1 VDPIKAIEEL
11 TAKMTSFAADFAEYR
26 KLSDEKQAQ
35 LEKSGKVSDELTA
48 KMVEYEARFE
58 KAKADSEELK
68 TLQSRVSEMEAS
80 GQRPGQTREDPS
92 KPFKSFGEFLCAVVK
107 AEDRMSA
114 PDPRLLQIKAGT
126 GLSEGV
132 PADGGF
138 LVQQDFVA
146 TILQRTYEIGGL
158 LSRVQRIPIS
168 TNSNGI
174 KINAINETS
183 RAAGSRY
190 GGVQTFWLDEA
201 GTKTASHPTFRQIE
215 LNLKKLAAL
224 VYATDELLQ
233 DAGALQSILMQILP
247 EEINFV
253 TENAIIRGTGVGQP
267 LGILNSG
274 ARVTQAAEA
283 AQAANTIVFENIINM
298 WSRMYARSRS
308 NAVWLIN
315 QDCEP
320 QLMAMSLAVGA
331 GGVPVYMPAGGI
343 NGAPYSTLMGRPVI
357 ATEYNSTLGTE
368 GDIILVDP
376 SQYLMI
382 DKGGIQSA
390 SSIHV
395 RFVNDETVFRFV
407 YRVDGQPTW
416 NAPLTPAQ
424 GTVTQSPYVTLATR
438 P

>member
-1 VDPIKAIEEL
+1 MARTYKLTEVSPTEVQFSKQNPRGESPEQIRNDKTFEQLKDSVYKFGVLVPIVVHRLPEGAKKKYILVDGERRL
-11 TAKMTSFAADFAEYR
+11 RAALATRTKKIPAHVAE
-26 KLSDEKQAQ
+26 
-35 LEKSGKVSDELTA
+35 
-48 KMVEYEARFE
+48 
-58 KAKADSEELK
+58 
-68 TLQSRVSEMEAS
+68 
-80 GQRPGQTREDPS
+80 
-92 KPFKSFGEFLCAVVK
+92 

-190 GGVQTFWLDEA
+190 GGVQTYWLDEA

-233 DAGALQSILMQILP
+233 DAGALQAILMQILP